1 MEARRAE
8 LQGMKKGDKRRAAE
22 AIGIDEEDWDG
33 TVDSILAA
41 EFRTGGAQ
49 KGLTR
54 AAYGVEGRDPDDEL

>member
-8 LQGMKKGDKRRAAE
+8 LQGMKKKAQREAAE

-49 KGLTR
+49 KTMHR
-54 AAYGVEGRDPDDEL
+54 